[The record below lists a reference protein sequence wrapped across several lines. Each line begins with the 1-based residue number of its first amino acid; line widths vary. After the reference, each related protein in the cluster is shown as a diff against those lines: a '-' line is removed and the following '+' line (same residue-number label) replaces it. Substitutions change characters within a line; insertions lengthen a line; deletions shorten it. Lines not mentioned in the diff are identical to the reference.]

1 MTSITY
7 GFLDEQM
14 SDDDTLFYKAL
25 GNRVSTLRKE
35 QYITQVQMAEML
47 GISQQLVAA
56 YEAGGRKIPTSLV
69 PTLAKLFAVSV
80 EELLGITD
88 TPSKRGPA
96 STLQRQLEQVNNLP
110 RSKQRLVIEML
121 DALIQQQAKG

>member
-56 YEAGGRKIPTSLV
+56 YEAGGRKIPTSLI